1 VLEVGGIGPAP
12 FAAMLLADM
21 GADILRVDR
30 PLSLSPDRGV
40 SDPRFELLRRGR
52 RSISLDL
59 KTPAGIEAAL
69 ALVDRADALI
79 EGFRPGVAERLG
91 IGPDVCLARNQALV
105 YGRMTGWGQDGP
117 LAATAGHDL
126 NYIAVSG
133 ALHAIGER
141 NGPPVP
147 PLALVGDFGGGG
159 MLLAFGL
166 VSALL
171 EARQSGHGQ
180 VVDAAVLEGVA
191 LLATSLY
198 GFAAAGEWLPERGE
212 NLLDGGAP
220 FYAVYETSD
229 HKYVTIATLEPQF
242 YAELVCTLGLD
253 PSLSGSQYDRSTW
266 PALRET
272 FEAVFRGKTRD
283 EWCQVMDGKEV
294 CFAPVLPMAEAP
306 SHPHNAARRVF
317 VEEGGIVQPAPAPR
331 LSRTPG
337 RIARGPASSPG
348 QHTGEAL
355 RDWGLPEEMIA
366 AVSPVTSSPEPGGGE
381 QGG

>member
-126 NYIAVSG
+126 NYIAVSW
-133 ALHAIGER
+133 R
-141 NGPPVP
+141 
-147 PLALVGDFGGGG
+147 LA
-159 MLLAFGL
+159 
-166 VSALL
+166 S
-171 EARQSGHGQ
+171 
-180 VVDAAVLEGVA
+180 
-191 LLATSLY
+191 
-198 GFAAAGEWLPERGE
+198 
-212 NLLDGGAP
+212 
-220 FYAVYETSD
+220 
-229 HKYVTIATLEPQF
+229 
-242 YAELVCTLGLD
+242 
-253 PSLSGSQYDRSTW
+253 
-266 PALRET
+266 
-272 FEAVFRGKTRD
+272 
-283 EWCQVMDGKEV
+283 
-294 CFAPVLPMAEAP
+294 
-306 SHPHNAARRVF
+306 
-317 VEEGGIVQPAPAPR
+317 
-331 LSRTPG
+331 
-337 RIARGPASSPG
+337 
-348 QHTGEAL
+348 
-355 RDWGLPEEMIA
+355 
-366 AVSPVTSSPEPGGGE
+366 
-381 QGG
+381 